1 MKKTKMMKV
10 PEEFFPVLETAKREL
25 KALTGKKKATDADGF
40 RYIAGASKLFS
51 YKKFSFEKED
61 KGKC

>member
-1 MKKTKMMKV
+1 MKV
-10 PEEFFPVLETAKREL
+10 PEEFLPILEHAKKEL

-51 YKKFSFEKED
+51 YKKFSFEKGGS
-61 KGKC
+61 K

>member
-10 PEEFFPVLETAKREL
+10 PQEFLPVLETAKREL

-40 RYIAGASKLFS
+40 RYMAGASKLFK
-51 YKKFSFEKED
+51 YKKFSFDERGERQ
-61 KGKC
+61 